1 MDISLDKMKLKID
14 TFYDVRGYR
23 TIDYTPRYG
32 GKDGGEH
39 LTVTAAQNNAIP
51 VPYTGFVALKSQ

>member
-1 MDISLDKMKLKID
+1 MMWGDIALLITPLDMTAK
-14 TFYDVRGYR
+14 TW
-23 TIDYTPRYG
+23 
-32 GKDGGEH
+32 GEY

>member
-1 MDISLDKMKLKID
+1 MKLKID